1 MRLLV
6 PLTDAFGGRGG
17 IAQFNR
23 DLLRAL
29 CVHPDVERVT
39 AIPRVMPDA
48 PGEYPRA
55 LDYRTEAVGGKGA
68 YLRTVA
74 HRVWTGAYE
83 GVICGHIHLLPIAW
97 LAARRAGVPLL
108 LIVHGIEARE
118 PSDKWLAN
126 QLVPRVDAFV
136 SVSGRTKEQL
146 VGWSGVEAGKGRVV
160 PNCIDRSRF
169 GPGDRPA
176 YLQDRYGL
184 HDRPVILTLGRLP
197 VQEKRKGHDEVLEVL
212 PRLAKEVPDLTYLV
226 CGDGADRSRL
236 EAKAERL
243 GVADRTIFAGYIP
256 EDEKA
261 DHYRVADAFVM
272 PGRTEGFGIAY
283 LEALACGVPVVASSA
298 DASREAVRNGKLGT
312 VVDPDDPEDVK
323 AGILAALREPHGVPE
338 GLDYFSVERFRE
350 RWHDVVDM
358 CFRGKAST
366 RTAGQK
372 KTRFAESD
380 P

>member
-39 AIPRVMPDA
+39 AMPRVMPDA

-68 YLRTVA
+68 YLEAMAR
-74 HRVWTGAYE
+74 HVWRGAYD

-108 LIVHGIEARE
+108 LIVHGIEARD

-126 QLVPRVDAFV
+126 QLVPGVDALV
-136 SVSGRTKEQL
+136 SVSEHTKQQVVRWAE
-146 VGWSGVEAGKGRVV
+146 VDPEKGYVV

-169 GPGDRPA
+169 GPGEVPA
-176 YLQDRYGL
+176 YLKDRYRL
-184 HDRPVILTLGRLP
+184 HDRTVMLTLGRLP
-197 VQEKRKGHDEVLEVL
+197 VQEKRKGHDEVLEAL
-212 PRLAKEVPDLTYLV
+212 PDLAAEVPDLTYLV
-226 CGDGADRSRL
+226 CGDGADRARL

-256 EDEKA
+256 EEEKA
-261 DHYRVADAFVM
+261 DHYRAADVFAM
-272 PGRTEGFGIAY
+272 PGRTEGFGIVY
-283 LEALACGVPVVASSA
+283 LEAMACGVPVVASSA

-312 VVDPDDPEDVK
+312 VVDPDELEDVK
-323 AGILAALREPHGVPE
+323 VGILSALREPRGVPD

-350 RWHDVVDM
+350 RWHGVVDV
-358 CFRGKAST
+358 CFGEQAST
-366 RTAGQK
+366 MVAGA
-372 KTRFAESD
+372 KTEVEHEVR
-380 P
+380 